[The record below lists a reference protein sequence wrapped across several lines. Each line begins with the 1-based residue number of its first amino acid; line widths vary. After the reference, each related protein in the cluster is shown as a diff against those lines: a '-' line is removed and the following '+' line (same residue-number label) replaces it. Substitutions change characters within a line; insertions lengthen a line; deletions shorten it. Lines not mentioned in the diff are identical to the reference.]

1 MHIQQKG
8 HNVITGL
15 VYLSE
20 ATTFFDELDLN
31 CLLINAAN
39 TNQKHSITGFL
50 YFKNGQFVQY
60 IEGPANELD
69 ELFLKIKSDK
79 RHRVITVID
88 QIALDDR
95 LFPEWSMAYFAS
107 PDDSDSLGGQIFLN
121 MTRFISDYDM
131 TQGAKKSA
139 LINLL
144 GTVKQLNHS

>member
-1 MHIQQKG
+1 M
-8 HNVITGL
+8 ITGL

-50 YFKNGQFVQY
+50 YFKNSQFVQY
-60 IEGPANELD
+60 IEGPANTLAD
-69 ELFLKIKSDK
+69 LFVKIKSDK
-79 RHRVITVID
+79 RHRVKMVID
-88 QIALDDR
+88 QIELDSR

-107 PDDSDSLGGQIFLN
+107 PDDCESFGGQIFLN
-121 MTRFISDYDM
+121 MTRFISNYDM
-131 TQGAKKSA
+131 TQGAKKNA

-144 GTVKQLNHS
+144 GTVKQLNHA